1 MDSFLQNI
9 TRVCFG
15 ASYAVAL
22 LFELARMLKPRPAL
36 RLAGLGFGA
45 AGLLAHTLYL
55 LVHQPTVAAPAGSL
69 LWLAWVVAVFY
80 LYGTLHHRG
89 LAWAVFVL
97 PLALILVGFSFVFSD
112 AGSGSEPRWFT
123 GESFWGAVHGLL
135 LFLAFVGLSV
145 GGVASVMYLVQA
157 RRLKAKT
164 LPGAGLRLLSLE
176 RLAQM
181 NRRAVTW
188 AFPLLTA
195 GLLVGAILLAQ
206 HSGPSLGFF
215 SPRVLGTIGLWLAF
229 LVLLYLRYLAHTSN
243 RQLAVLTLAAFGLLL
258 LTLATNH
265 PVVPGGRP

>member
-1 MDSFLQNI
+1 MESLLQNI

-22 LFELARMLKPRPAL
+22 LLELAQMLNPRPVL
-36 RLAGLGFGA
+36 RLLGLCFGGAGLV
-45 AGLLAHTLYL
+45 AHTIYL
-55 LVHQPTVAAPAGSL
+55 IVRQPTIAAPFGSL
-69 LWLAWVVAVFY
+69 LLLAWVVAVFY
-80 LYGTLHHRG
+80 FYGTLHHRG

-97 PLALILVGFSFVFSD
+97 PLALILIGLSYAFTD
-112 AGSGSEPRWFT
+112 GGSPEPRWFT
-123 GESFWGAVHGLL
+123 GESFWGAIHGLL
-135 LFLAFVGLSV
+135 LLLAFVGLSV
-145 GGVASVMYLVQA
+145 GGVASVMYLAQA
-157 RRLKAKT
+157 RRLKSKA
-164 LPGAGLRLLSLE
+164 LPGSGLRLLSLE

-206 HSGPSLGFF
+206 HSDASPGFF

-229 LVLLYLRYLAHTSN
+229 LVLLYLRYLAHSSN
-243 RQLAVLTLAAFGLLL
+243 RQLAILTLAAFGLLL
-258 LTLATNH
+258 VTLATNH